1 MKSYNTLTAGQFV
14 IAKFIW
20 FIVAIVYFDLCY
32 FHIKIN
38 EISNENGDGL
48 ILFICWIIDM
58 LYLLTIIA
66 ADYII
71 WKRRV
76 KDTDLDYD
84 KWMKLYWVPFLYI
97 YLFFVDSKTK
107 NNLKQIKDTKSK
119 DSSNNYKNNLDDEE
133 SKFVSKQLK
142 KLNKKDKI
150 KETDHS
156 SYTTKSKDI
165 KQDKNKSISKEEALN
180 KLKEKKKLL
189 DLEIITQEEY
199 DKVKDE
205 LKSIIVS

>member
-20 FIVAIVYFDLCY
+20 LIVAIVYFDLCY

-38 EISNENGDGL
+38 EIFNENGDGL

-58 LYLLTIIA
+58 LFLLTMFA

-84 KWMKLYWVPFLYI
+84 KWIKLYWIPFLSI
-97 YLFFVDSKTK
+97 YLFFVDSKSK
-107 NNLKQIKDTKSK
+107 DNLKQIKDIKSK
-119 DSSNNYKNNLDDEE
+119 DSSSNYKN
-133 SKFVSKQLK
+133 
-142 KLNKKDKI
+142 KLHI
-150 KETDHS
+150 
-156 SYTTKSKDI
+156 
-165 KQDKNKSISKEEALN
+165 
-180 KLKEKKKLL
+180 
-189 DLEIITQEEY
+189 
-199 DKVKDE
+199 
-205 LKSIIVS
+205 